1 MKRAAA
7 LSFTR
12 ERYGYAHG
20 DFQRIENQQL
30 VVEAIANKVLTQAS
44 TQILGIVQALAGI
57 ISTDYDVADL
67 VSLVQAFQQAYP
79 YVSFYSCMML
89 STTDTEGEESYTITL
104 DDEWKQLMALVDS
117 GQDSSAAI
125 VRLVKYLCLWRS

>member
-79 YVSFYSCMML
+79 YVRF
-89 STTDTEGEESYTITL
+89 TH
-104 DDEWKQLMALVDS
+104 A
-117 GQDSSAAI
+117 
-125 VRLVKYLCLWRS
+125 

>member
-117 GQDSSAAI
+117 GQDAIAAI